1 MRSGLALCVRAGL
14 VEAPGTHILRVDL
27 YQSRVGSPRR
37 RLKKPPPDVDTSCM
51 IVRHRFGPP
60 IPLLIPDMPEA
71 RDVLPWL
78 EEIDRTRWYT
88 NGGPLVRELEAGLVE
103 LVCSRFPGGELHG
116 VAVSSGTTALALGLA
131 GLGMGVGHRVML
143 PALTFPATATTVRQ
157 VGSREVLVDVDP
169 DSWSLTPDIARAAL
183 RHVDVDLI
191 VPVAAFGRP
200 QSVDAWDA
208 FIEETGVP
216 VLIDAAAAFGSQAVG
231 RHTAVAFSL
240 HATKVFGIGEG
251 GFLMAASQELIES
264 ARRTSNFGFDGG
276 TVQVG
281 GCNGKLS
288 EYHAAVGL
296 AQLHRFERV
305 EERRRSVWAS
315 YRSRLHG
322 SEWVELQ
329 QADSDFVRSV
339 LTVKVLAPGGA
350 EELERRMMASNVQT
364 RRWYHPPLYAHPAFA
379 GARCVGP
386 DGGSHLPETTELANL
401 LLGLPFH
408 TLLGEAEIAQ
418 ICSVLHEIPAAAD
431 ALSLELVP

>member
-1 MRSGLALCVRAGL
+1 M
-14 VEAPGTHILRVDL
+14 
-27 YQSRVGSPRR
+27 
-37 RLKKPPPDVDTSCM
+37 
-51 IVRHRFGPP
+51 
-60 IPLLIPDMPEA
+60 
-71 RDVLPWL
+71 LPWL
-78 EEIDRTRWYT
+78 EEIDRNRWYA

-103 LVCSRFPGGELHG
+103 LVCSRFPGAELYG

-143 PALTFPATATTVRQ
+143 PALTFPATATAVRQ

-183 RHVDVDLI
+183 RHMDVDLV

-200 QSVDAWDA
+200 QPADAWDA
-208 FIEETGVP
+208 FTEETGVP
-216 VLIDAAAAFGSQAVG
+216 VLIDAAAAFGYQAVG
-231 RHTAVAFSL
+231 RHAAVAFSL

-251 GFLMAASQELIES
+251 GLLMAASPELIEWAGRS
-264 ARRTSNFGFDGG
+264 SNFGFHNG
-276 TVQVG
+276 TVDAG

-296 AQLHRFERV
+296 AQLQRFERV
-305 EERRRSVWAS
+305 EQRRRSVWAA

-329 QADSDFVRSV
+329 QADADFVRSL

-350 EELERRMMASNVQT
+350 EELEQKMTASNVQT
-364 RRWYHPPLYAHPAFA
+364 RRWYYPPLYAHPGFA

-386 DGGSHLPETTELANL
+386 DGGSHLPETTELANR

-408 TLLGEAEIAQ
+408 SFLGEAEIAQ
-418 ICSVLHEIPAAAD
+418 ICSVLHEIPTAAD
-431 ALSLELVP
+431 AHSLELVA